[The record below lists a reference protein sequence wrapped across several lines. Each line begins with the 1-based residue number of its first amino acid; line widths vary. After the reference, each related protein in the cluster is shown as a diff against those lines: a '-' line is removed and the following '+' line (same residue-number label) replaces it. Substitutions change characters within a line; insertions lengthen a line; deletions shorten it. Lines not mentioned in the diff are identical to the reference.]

1 MRMSDARHRAGEAA
15 QATGRAFRTGGQAGG
30 RATRRTA
37 ALVHRLTGAQGADR
51 TGLGTLIEMTAVSGA
66 ADAFVT
72 VALAGTIFF
81 STSVDQ
87 ARGRVVLFLI
97 ITMAPFALLAPFIGP
112 ALDRIQQGRKFVL
125 AGTMLTRGLLC
136 YAMSANVANSVTLL
150 PAAFG
155 ILVLQKAG
163 GVVKASV
170 TPRLLPAETTLV
182 TVNARSGLISIATS
196 TAAAGLA
203 AGVQYSGGAAWTLR
217 AGTLIYLAAMVLAL
231 RLPGQVDVPLPDQEP
246 VAAPLPTRPDLQR
259 PRDAAAPTLPLPPG
273 SLPDAALPDGARTA
287 SAGRGHWR
295 TLASVGPVVAE
306 AMAVNAVLRA
316 FSGYILFLL
325 VFLVRSVNLG
335 TVLHHPVSHNL
346 ALGALA
352 LGLSAGSLLSMVLG
366 SFFRGRA
373 PQLIMFSVL
382 TIAPV
387 VTAVC
392 AWSFGLLAAVVVE
405 FTAIFCASLAKLG
418 QDSIVGTEI
427 GDEIRSSTFS
437 VSETLNQVANVAG
450 GLAGVLVSMLDNGQA
465 GLAIAAGGLVV
476 ALVLLTV
483 RRRQRTRLTGASMP
497 PPPARPAPAQ
507 LQGKAQRTEPLVA
520 SGTSDMMALF
530 AIGRA
535 RGDTGGYGGQGG
547 WWGREP
553 PMPEARPPDDNWARS
568 FATAVSRSAICLASL
583 GSGCL
588 PRRYTSEMPSSSFIR
603 SSMIG
608 IISSG
613 FVRGCLAAAATTG
626 GDSRTRTW
634 SAWAPLRPSTMP
646 NSTRWPFPRASVPAG
661 SAEECTK
668 TSPPSSRWRKPNPFS
683 ASYHLTLPVG
693 TSKTSRRSELAS
705 RLRRPPRDV
714 MGAI

>member
-1 MRMSDARHRAGEAA
+1 MPMSDARRRVGGVT
-15 QATGRAFRTGGQAGG
+15 QATGRAFSTGGQAGR

-37 ALVHRLTGAQGADR
+37 AFVHRLTGAQGADR
-51 TGLGTLIEMTAVSGA
+51 TGLGTLVEMTAASGA

-97 ITMAPFALLAPFIGP
+97 ITMAPFALLVPFIGP

-170 TPRLLPAETTLV
+170 TPRLLPADLTLV
-182 TVNARSGLISIATS
+182 TANARSGLISIATS

-203 AGVQYSGGAAWTLR
+203 AGVQYAGGAAWTLR
-217 AGTLIYLAAMVLAL
+217 AGTVIYLVAMALAL
-231 RLPGQVDVPLPDQEP
+231 RLPGQVDVPLPV
-246 VAAPLPTRPDLQR
+246 VATVPGPPLPGAPFPGAPLPGAPPLAAGAP
-259 PRDAAAPTLPLPPG
+259 PRK
-273 SLPDAALPDGARTA
+273 
-287 SAGRGHWR
+287 GHWR

-335 TVLHHPVSHNL
+335 TVLHHPVSHNF

-352 LGLSAGSLLSMVLG
+352 LGLAAGSLSSMVLG

-373 PQLIMFSVL
+373 PQLIMFTVL
-382 TIAPV
+382 AVAPV

-392 AWSFGLLAAVVVE
+392 AWSFGLLAAVIVE

-418 QDSIVGTEI
+418 QDSIVGHEI

-465 GLAIAAGGLVV
+465 GLAIVAGVMVV
-476 ALVLLTV
+476 ALVLLIV
-483 RRRQRTRLTGASMP
+483 RRRQR
-497 PPPARPAPAQ
+497 
-507 LQGKAQRTEPLVA
+507 
-520 SGTSDMMALF
+520 
-530 AIGRA
+530 
-535 RGDTGGYGGQGG
+535 
-547 WWGREP
+547 
-553 PMPEARPPDDNWARS
+553 
-568 FATAVSRSAICLASL
+568 
-583 GSGCL
+583 
-588 PRRYTSEMPSSSFIR
+588 
-603 SSMIG
+603 
-608 IISSG
+608 
-613 FVRGCLAAAATTG
+613 VRVL
-626 GDSRTRTW
+626 D
-634 SAWAPLRPSTMP
+634 P
-646 NSTRWPFPRASVPAG
+646 
-661 SAEECTK
+661 
-668 TSPPSSRWRKPNPFS
+668 
-683 ASYHLTLPVG
+683 
-693 TSKTSRRSELAS
+693 SRR
-705 RLRRPPRDV
+705 P
-714 MGAI
+714 